1 MLNRFAIVLGLLAT
15 ILPAAAEDVWTLDA
29 SVRRALETAPEARV
43 ADAEIAERRGE
54 YRQADAWPNPTVE
67 ISASNR
73 LGLEDGSGGDDL
85 TRTAITQPL
94 SLTRLTRERRV
105 ADANLAA
112 AESNRRTAQ
121 LEIEQRAA
129 LAFHALQLNH
139 ARLQLA
145 RERLDAARSY
155 SARRRERLV
164 RYLAPAERVRLEIL
178 HAEAEQAAASAEGE
192 WSEALSRLR
201 TLLALPPEVE
211 PTAAPLTPAPAPAA
225 LETLLAG
232 LDAHA
237 AIVAARAER
246 DAAAAGI
253 DAARARRFSDPALTL
268 FRERDFI
275 GGQRRNVD
283 GIGVSVQ
290 VPLWNTNDGSVAAA
304 KARADATEAKREA
317 RQRALAADL
326 RQSHTHLNHL
336 LEQAGHFRTQML
348 EPARKLLDLS
358 RRSFAAGETN
368 VLALVDA
375 HDGYFQAQGRYLEL
389 LAEGWREA
397 ATLRFAAGQSL
408 LEDRP

>member
-1 MLNRFAIVLGLLAT
+1 MLNRFAIVLGLLAAVS
-15 ILPAAAEDVWTLDA
+15 PAAAEDVWTLEA
-29 SVRRALETAPEARV
+29 SVRRALEMAPEARV

-54 YRQADAWPNPTVE
+54 YRQADAWPNPTIE
-67 ISASNR
+67 LSASNR

-85 TRTAITQPL
+85 TRAAITQPL
-94 SLTRLTRERRV
+94 PLARLARERRV
-105 ADANLAA
+105 ANANVAA
-112 AESNRRTAQ
+112 AESNRWAAQ

-145 RERLDAARSY
+145 RERLEAARSY
-155 SARRRERLV
+155 STRQRGRLV
-164 RYLAPAERVRLEIL
+164 RYVAPAERVRLEIL
-178 HAEAEQAAASAEGE
+178 HAEAAQAAASAEGE
-192 WSEALSRLR
+192 WGEALSRLR
-201 TLLALPPEVE
+201 TLLALPPE
-211 PTAAPLTPAPAPAA
+211 TKAAAAPLAPAPTPAA
-225 LETLLAG
+225 LDSLLAG

-237 AIVAARAER
+237 AIAAARAEQ

-253 DAARARRFSDPALTL
+253 DAARARRFSDPALTV

-283 GIGVSVQ
+283 GVGVSVQ
-290 VPLWNTNDGSVAAA
+290 VPLWNGNDGAIAAA
-304 KARADATEAKREA
+304 TARADAAEAKREA
-317 RQRALAADL
+317 RRRALAADL
-326 RQSHTHLNHL
+326 RQSHLHLNHL
-336 LEQAGHFRTQML
+336 LEQAAHFRSRVL
-348 EPARKLLDLS
+348 EPARKLLELS

-397 ATLRFAAGQSL
+397 AALRLAAGQSL
-408 LEDRP
+408 LEAKP